1 MFLYVLLFT
10 TSRLVGGASS
20 SSLTDRQSK
29 LAELAEDIQ
38 DLKAFL
44 NSQCGLP
51 RATSGRCSEALA
63 VDHNIASVALMKRK
77 SRADFAAIL
86 SGIGLSADE
95 TALVIEV
102 THPAVT
108 HVSQSNRV
116 IVALHY

>member
-1 MFLYVLLFT
+1 LYGLLFT
-10 TSRLVGGASS
+10 IFRVVGAATSQ
-20 SSLTDRQSK
+20 TDRQSK
-29 LAELAEDIQ
+29 VAELAEDIQ

-51 RATSGRCSEALA
+51 KSTSGRCAEALV
-63 VDHNIASVALMKRK
+63 VDYNIASVALMKRK

-86 SGIGLSADE
+86 SSIGLSADE

-108 HVSQSNRV
+108 HASQSNRV